1 MMVIHSPFQ
10 VCPTNDG
17 SLHTNIYCPVDVTK
31 QPEGTLP
38 DIQNTQF
45 ALNLLK
51 TFSSQPETS
60 RKPFFLAVGFYKPH
74 IPLRFPKEF
83 LKLYP
88 LSSIPLA
95 PDPYLPLHLP
105 SVAYEPWTDLRWRDD
120 IAALNLSF
128 PYGPMPSLYARKI
141 RQGYY
146 ASVSYIDSL
155 IGELLQGVEE
165 YGLRSNTV
173 VVVTGDHGK

>member
-1 MMVIHSPFQ
+1 MQ
-10 VCPTNDG
+10 VCPTRDG

-31 QPEGTLP
+31 QPEGSLP
-38 DIQNTQF
+38 DIQNTHF
-45 ALNLLK
+45 ALQLLK
-51 TFSSQPETS
+51 NFSSQEEK
-60 RKPFFLAVGFYKPH
+60 KPFFLAVGLYKPH

-83 LKLYP
+83 LDLYP
-88 LSSIPLA
+88 LSTISIA
-95 PDPYLPLHLP
+95 HDPFLPLNLP

-146 ASVSYIDSL
+146 AATSYIDSL
-155 IGELLQGVEE
+155 IGDLLQGIEDLGFKE
-165 YGLRSNTV
+165 NTV
-173 VVVTGDHGK
+173 IVVTGDHGKIIAAD